1 MNTYQTSLWYFGL
14 ILFIGYL
21 IESNAEPKP
30 NYRPIE
36 IIILD
41 RLNLM
46 PEVAKIK
53 WNKKLPIEDLERER
67 TLIRTLIEDVPMQ
80 HQSNIK
86 KTIRAQIH
94 ASKIIQKE
102 LFELWSSEGYE
113 YFEITRNLEKDLR
126 PKITSLTNEL
136 IATSLYHCKSDH
148 SSLPELRKL
157 MVRPFQIAYEGINCI
172 TKEK

>member
-1 MNTYQTSLWYFGL
+1 M
-14 ILFIGYL
+14 GYL
-21 IESNAEPKP
+21 IESNSQPKH

-67 TLIRTLIEDVPMQ
+67 TLIRNLIEDVPKQ
-80 HQSNIK
+80 HQSHMK
-86 KTIRAQIH
+86 KTIRAQIR
-94 ASKIIQKE
+94 ASKLIQKE

-113 YFEITRNLEKDLR
+113 YFEKTRNLENDLR

-136 IATSLYHCKSDH
+136 IATSLYHCKRDH

-157 MVRPFQIAYEGINCI
+157 KVHPFQIAYEGIICI
-172 TKEK
+172 TEEK

>member
-1 MNTYQTSLWYFGL
+1 M
-14 ILFIGYL
+14 GYL

-67 TLIRTLIEDVPMQ
+67 TLIRNLIEDVPKQ
-80 HQSNIK
+80 HQSHMK
-86 KTIRAQIH
+86 KTIRAQIR
-94 ASKIIQKE
+94 ASKLIQKE
-102 LFELWSSEGYE
+102 LFELWSSEDYG
-113 YFEITRNLEKDLR
+113 YFEKTRNLENDLR

-157 MVRPFQIAYEGINCI
+157 MVHPFQIAYESIICI
-172 TKEK
+172 TEEK

>member
-1 MNTYQTSLWYFGL
+1 M
-14 ILFIGYL
+14 GYL

-67 TLIRTLIEDVPMQ
+67 T
-80 HQSNIK
+80 
-86 KTIRAQIH
+86 
-94 ASKIIQKE
+94 
-102 LFELWSSEGYE
+102 
-113 YFEITRNLEKDLR
+113 
-126 PKITSLTNEL
+126 
-136 IATSLYHCKSDH
+136 
-148 SSLPELRKL
+148 
-157 MVRPFQIAYEGINCI
+157 
-172 TKEK
+172 

>member
-1 MNTYQTSLWYFGL
+1 M
-14 ILFIGYL
+14 GYL

-80 HQSNIK
+80 HQSHMK
-86 KTIRAQIH
+86 KTA
-94 ASKIIQKE
+94 
-102 LFELWSSEGYE
+102 
-113 YFEITRNLEKDLR
+113 
-126 PKITSLTNEL
+126 P
-136 IATSLYHCKSDH
+136 
-148 SSLPELRKL
+148 
-157 MVRPFQIAYEGINCI
+157 
-172 TKEK
+172 

>member
-1 MNTYQTSLWYFGL
+1 MSRYQTPLSYFGL
-14 ILFIGYL
+14 IIFMGYL

-36 IIILD
+36 IIILA

-53 WNKKLPIEDLERER
+53 WNKKLPVEDLERER
-67 TLIRTLIEDVPMQ
+67 TLIRNLIEDVPKQ
-80 HQSNIK
+80 HQSHMK
-86 KTIRAQIH
+86 KTIRAQIR
-94 ASKIIQKE
+94 ASKLIQKE

-113 YFEITRNLEKDLR
+113 YFEKTRNLENDLR

-148 SSLPELRKL
+148 SSLPEMRKL
-157 MVRPFQIAYEGINCI
+157 MVHPFQIAYEGIICI
-172 TKEK
+172 TEEK